1 MRVELVNGS
10 PNKNGSTSL
19 ELAEVEKTLQEEGV
33 ETHTFWVGAK
43 PIGGCLGCNR
53 CADLGRCVIDDK
65 VNEFREPARKA
76 DGFVFGSPVHY
87 AAISGHMKSFM
98 DRLFFSEVW
107 GNNNVATACAS
118 F

>member
-19 ELAEVEKTLQEEGV
+19 ALAEVEKTLKEAGI
-33 ETHTFWVGAK
+33 ETHVFWIGPK
-43 PIGGCLGCNR
+43 PIGGCMGCGK
-53 CADLGRCVIDDK
+53 CAELRRCVIDDK
-65 VNEFREPARKA
+65 VNEFRVLAHAA

-98 DRLFFSEVW
+98 VRLFFAEVW
-107 GNNNVATACAS
+107 GVW
-118 F
+118 